1 MPARCE
7 RSARG
12 AGSGWRRGYG
22 SARADAVF
30 SHFLTRLLSAN
41 EPFSPRFTLCYL
53 TGVAPQSQAGKERG
67 YARFPGRW
75 IIES

>member
-1 MPARCE
+1 VRE
-7 RSARG
+7 
-12 AGSGWRRGYG
+12 AGQGRWLGLAIGIRLRQGEPCILSFF
-22 SARADAVF
+22 DAV
-30 SHFLTRLLSAN
+30 LSAN

>member
-7 RSARG
+7 RPARG
-12 AGSGWRRGYG
+12 AGAGWRWGYG
-22 SARADAVF
+22 SARADPAFSQFFDAV
-30 SHFLTRLLSAN
+30 LSVN

-53 TGVAPQSQAGKERG
+53 TGLAPQSQAGKERG